1 MIKFSRRTLSHTDD
15 CFLLSRA
22 KIPKIIWEN
31 QNTPRESPFIY
42 SCTCVRAWVLSTVVY
57 RQFCHCVCP
66 IYWHVQDR
74 CTQTHVHVHTQVCVC
89 VHLDLPL
96 YIYTHPQEDLSVFR
110 KSSPKQQGKNR
121 PRILET
127 RRKLLTNIR
136 PEGLPDL
143 NSRVKVHFLLAGP
156 CKMTCNIL
164 TCQHN

>member
-1 MIKFSRRTLSHTDD
+1 MGK
-15 CFLLSRA
+15 
-22 KIPKIIWEN
+22 PKH
-31 QNTPRESPFIY
+31 TPRITIHLFMHVC
-42 SCTCVRAWVLSTVVY
+42 SCVSAINGCIQAVLSLRLSNLLTCAGQMY
-57 RQFCHCVCP
+57 TNTRA
-66 IYWHVQDR
+66 
-74 CTQTHVHVHTQVCVC
+74 CTYTSVCVC

-143 NSRVKVHFLLAGP
+143 NSRVKVHFVLAGP